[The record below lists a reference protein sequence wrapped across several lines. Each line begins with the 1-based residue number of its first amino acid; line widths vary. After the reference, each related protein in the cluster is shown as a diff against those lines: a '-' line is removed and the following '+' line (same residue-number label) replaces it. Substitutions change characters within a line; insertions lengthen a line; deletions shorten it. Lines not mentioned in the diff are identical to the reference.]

1 MVGEIDPLRDLL
13 ETRRFRRTSAEI
25 IRDILLAAKNGAK
38 KTHIMFRSNLN
49 PAVMQKYIRF
59 LMEEGLIAL
68 QDSDYVTTQKGT
80 KFLEC
85 LNRLADLKQK
95 IDEVQT
101 EMGELFRKQ
110 KPHIKQEG

>member
-25 IRDILLAAKNGAK
+25 IRDILLAAKDGAK

-59 LMEEGLIAL
+59 LLEEGLITIE
-68 QDSDYVTTQKGT
+68 DSDYVTTQKGIR
-80 KFLEC
+80 FLEC
-85 LNRLADLKQK
+85 LTRLEELKQK
-95 IDEVQT
+95 IDDVQA